1 MCYYGVVVCLLFM
14 FSVNVSRLKSGLISA
29 LLKLMSPL
37 FLNIDIWGWG
47 GDNIHG

>member
-29 LLKLMSPL
+29 LADEPS
-37 FLNIDIWGWG
+37 FFEY
-47 GDNIHG
+47 